1 MLKKKRLL
9 RQYGYVA
16 RSEVN
21 LADDSGA
28 AKLFAQRS
36 RQLDVLRFPGVIDD
50 DEDLARRWTARDTSV
65 DLDTFRDVVE
75 ALREFVGLHEPFCES
90 AHLRVSEPGAYIGDL
105 ALADVAGNDGGL
117 VVEPAVALAVSSED
131 ADVTG

>member
-9 RQYGYVA
+9 RQYGHVA
-16 RSEVN
+16 RSEIN
-21 LADDSGA
+21 LAHGSGA
-28 AKLFAQRS
+28 AKLFAQRR

-50 DEDLARRWTARDTSV
+50 DKDLARRWAARDTSV
-65 DLDTFRDVVE
+65 DLDTFRDVGE

-90 AHLRVSEPGAYIGDL
+90 AHLGVGEPGAEVGDL

-117 VVEPAVALAVSSED
+117 VIEPAVALA
-131 ADVTG
+131 